1 MLIIPTFCNYR
12 FNGNNY
18 RNFKI
23 ENLMRPTSK
32 NYTDDYIR
40 HKLYY
45 SGLFDNSKHT
55 VSIDDQKTRDTVYFS
70 NGQVVQK

>member
-1 MLIIPTFCNYR
+1 MLIITIFSNYR
-12 FNGNNY
+12 FNGNHY

-23 ENLMRPTSK
+23 ENLMRPTQK
-32 NYTDDYIR
+32 NYADDLAR

-45 SGLFDNSKHT
+45 SGLFDNPKHT
-55 VSIDDQKTRDTVYFS
+55 VSIDERKNRDTVYFS

>member
-1 MLIIPTFCNYR
+1 MKPTV
-12 FNGNNY
+12 
-18 RNFKI
+18 KI
-23 ENLMRPTSK
+23 YS
-32 NYTDDYIR
+32 DDYIR

-55 VSIDDQKTRDTVYFS
+55 VSIDERKNRDTVYFS